1 MIAYIV
7 EHYLSHSDL
16 FEYNN
21 PSDKWLEV
29 KTLSTLS
36 EAEEFLCEHFD
47 SIVTSLDESADIAT
61 ISTSV
66 LWVSSSNVNVPVN
79 FVDKLSSCAA

>member
-47 SIVTSLDESADIAT
+47 SIVTSLDESDAGDM
-61 ISTSV
+61 SV
-66 LWVSSSNVNVPVN
+66 EIMMKSWKKNYRITEMEVV
-79 FVDKLSSCAA
+79 